1 MNKAEVPMTEK
12 ESLELIASMIRRAK
26 DACHDTG
33 VSAIMWGA
41 LIAFCSL
48 EKLAELQFGFQ
59 LPFDIYLLTFVAVI
73 PQIIIQRRESKLK
86 KAKSWEDDFQQA
98 LWLSFGICIFILI
111 FLLNVMLPIWFKSSE
126 EYTAVTGKSFP
137 FYLHEYTASLFLM
150 LYGIP
155 TFITGLTM
163 KFRPMFWG
171 GIICWCASLATMFT
185 PIKADLALLA
195 LSAIFAWLIPGIILE
210 KEFRKAKKQLSEQD
224 V

>member
-1 MNKAEVPMTEK
+1 MNKSEVPMTEK

-26 DACHDTG
+26 EACHDTG

-48 EKLAELQFGFQ
+48 EKLAELQFGFH
-59 LPFDIYLLTFVAVI
+59 LPFDIYLLTIVAVI
-73 PQIIIQRRESKLK
+73 PQIIIQRRENKLK

-111 FLLNVMLPIWFKSSE
+111 FLLNVMLPVWFKSAE

-137 FYLHEYTASLFLM
+137 FQLHEYTASLFLM

-171 GIICWCASLATMFT
+171 GIICWCASVASMFT

-195 LSAIFAWLIPGIILE
+195 LSAIVAWLVPGIILE
-210 KEFRKAKKQLSEQD
+210 KEYRKAKKQLSEQD